1 MEKKKV
7 AIAVLASYALLLGYT
22 FAMGMMGGY
31 GGYGGM
37 MGGYGVAPGYAW
49 GDDYTQTSKRGF
61 IDRFLGGFLGGG
73 FAGYGMGAGMMGG
86 AGYGGMMG
94 GYGMPGGY
102 SGVMGGCGGFWGVPA
117 NGEEITREQAEEALT
132 SYLSYIGDPNLGI
145 REIMEFQY
153 NYYAIVEEKDT
164 GKAAFELLVDKRTGV
179 VTPEP
184 GPNMMWNLKYGH
196 HSFGYVTENKIT
208 EEEAVKI
215 AQRYLDVFAPGWKAD
230 DHADEFYGYYTL
242 HTLDENGNIT
252 GMLSVN
258 GFTGEVWF
266 HSWHGEYE
274 GEGHEE

>member
-31 GGYGGM
+31 GMGGGM

-49 GDDYTQTSKRGF
+49 GDDYTQMSERGS
-61 IDRFLGGFLGGG
+61 IDRFLGGFLGRG

-86 AGYGGMMG
+86 YG
-94 GYGMPGGY
+94 
-102 SGVMGGCGGFWGVPA
+102 GVMGGCGGFWGAPA
-117 NGEEITREQAEEALT
+117 SGEEITPEQAEKALT

-196 HSFGYVTENKIT
+196 HSFGYAAENKIT
-208 EEEAVKI
+208 EEEAVNI
-215 AQRYLDVFAPGWKAD
+215 AQRYLDVFAPGWRAD
-230 DHADEFYGYYTL
+230 EHADEFYGYYTL
-242 HTLDENGNIT
+242 HTLDAEGRIT

-274 GEGHEE
+274 GGGHGE